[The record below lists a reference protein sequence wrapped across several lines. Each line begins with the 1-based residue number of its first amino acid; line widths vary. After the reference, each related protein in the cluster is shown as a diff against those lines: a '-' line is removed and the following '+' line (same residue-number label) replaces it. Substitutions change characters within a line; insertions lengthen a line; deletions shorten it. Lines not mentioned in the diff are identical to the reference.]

1 MLSLATDHWNWDTWT
16 GENHED
22 YDDDDEE
29 HEGAYDQSGPHCE
42 DEDFIV
48 SQFFYSLTYFF
59 FPIAI
64 FFCLTHCFFLKKTK
78 NKIYP
83 LTSFQIKKMD
93 ADYDPSQPSSSKK
106 KKKERK
112 KLKKVDMPQMGKKR
126 KKSHF
131 AEVITRSKPVF
142 DPSECWDA
150 AFLSSPS
157 SQRCVIVFNVCCV
170 FVFRGEKL

>member
-59 FPIAI
+59 SNSHLFLPHT
-64 FFCLTHCFFLKKTK
+64 LLFLKKKQKTK
-78 NKIYP
+78 FT
-83 LTSFQIKKMD
+83 L
-93 ADYDPSQPSSSKK
+93 
-106 KKKERK
+106 
-112 KLKKVDMPQMGKKR
+112 
-126 KKSHF
+126 
-131 AEVITRSKPVF
+131 
-142 DPSECWDA
+142 
-150 AFLSSPS
+150 
-157 SQRCVIVFNVCCV
+157 
-170 FVFRGEKL
+170 

>member
-1 MLSLATDHWNWDTWT
+1 
-16 GENHED
+16 
-22 YDDDDEE
+22 
-29 HEGAYDQSGPHCE
+29 
-42 DEDFIV
+42 
-48 SQFFYSLTYFF
+48 
-59 FPIAI
+59 
-64 FFCLTHCFFLKKTK
+64 
-78 NKIYP
+78 
-83 LTSFQIKKMD
+83 MD

-170 FVFRGEKL
+170 FVFRGEKLWTVSGWVLQAGLRGHHWRPTVQVPLQTSSCQRLRLNYRRGEWHSTYRCTLSIFWLTLSIE